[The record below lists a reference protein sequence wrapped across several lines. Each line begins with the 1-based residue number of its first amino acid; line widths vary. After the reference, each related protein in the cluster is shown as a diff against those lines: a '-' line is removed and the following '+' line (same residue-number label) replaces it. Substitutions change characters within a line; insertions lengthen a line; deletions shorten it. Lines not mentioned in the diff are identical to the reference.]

1 MGRVAITDVAS
12 AAGVSKTTVSNF
24 YNAPHKL
31 SEPVRARVAAAIQSL
46 GYVRSDAARQLRAGR
61 STVIGH
67 LTIDIGSMWFS
78 EVANEVEKLAADA
91 GLHVLVANTAGNKAR
106 ERQYL
111 ELFAA
116 QQVRGVI
123 VAAQGDV
130 DAQLEK
136 LQGFGIPFVLTGQKS
151 ESPARASV
159 SVDDRAGGYLAVKHL
174 IDRGKRR
181 ICFVG
186 GPLDIRQIND
196 RFRGAS
202 QAVRETPDASLEI
215 VLVEER
221 TLSEGRNA
229 AQALLSRTQER
240 MPDGIF
246 AANDL
251 LAIGLLD
258 GIQRDGRLKVPE
270 DIAVIGYDDLDIGST
285 NSVPV
290 STIHTPPRAY
300 GRAAINLLLQQLE
313 GPVNAEQRHVVFEPE
328 VIARSST

>member
-31 SEPVRARVAAAIQSL
+31 SEPVRARVSAAIQSL
-46 GYVRSDAARQLRAGR
+46 GYVRSDAARRLRAGS

-67 LTIDIGSMWFS
+67 LTIEIGSAWFS
-78 EVANEVEKLAADA
+78 EVANEVEKLAAEA
-91 GLHVLVANTAGNKAR
+91 GFHVLVANTAGNKER

-123 VAAQGDV
+123 VASQGDV
-130 DAQLEK
+130 EPQLQK

-151 ESPARASV
+151 ESPFQASV

-174 IDRGKRR
+174 IERGKRR

-186 GPLDIRQIND
+186 GPLEIRQVSD
-196 RFRGAS
+196 RFHGAS
-202 QAVRETPDASLEI
+202 QAVSETPKATLEI

-221 TLSEGRNA
+221 TLSEGRNV
-229 AQALLSRTQER
+229 AQKLLSRGPER
-240 MPDGIF
+240 VPDGIF

-258 GIQRDGRLKVPE
+258 GILRDGRLGVPE
-270 DIAVIGYDDLDIGST
+270 DVAVIGYDDLEVGST

-290 STIHTPPRAY
+290 STIHTSPRAY
-300 GRAAINLLLQQLE
+300 GRAAINLLLQQFD
-313 GPVNAEQRHVVFEPE
+313 GPGNTEQRHVVFEPQL
-328 VIARSST
+328 IIRSST

>member
-1 MGRVAITDVAS
+1 MRRVAITDVAS

-46 GYVRSDAARQLRAGR
+46 GYVRSDAARQLRAGG

-67 LTIDIGSMWFS
+67 LTIDIGSVWFS
-78 EVANEVEKLAADA
+78 EVANEVEKLAAEA
-91 GLHVLVANTAGNKAR
+91 GFHVLVANTAGSRER

-111 ELFAA
+111 ELFAG

-130 DAQLEK
+130 DAQLQK
-136 LQGFGIPFVLTGQKS
+136 LRGLGIPFVLTGRKS
-151 ESPARASV
+151 ESPSQASV

-174 IDRGKRR
+174 IERGKRR

-186 GPLDIRQIND
+186 GPLDIRQVND
-196 RFRGAS
+196 RFHGAS
-202 QAVRETPDASLEI
+202 QAVRETPEATLEI

-221 TLSEGRNA
+221 TLPEGRNA
-229 AQALLSRTQER
+229 AQTLLNRGPER
-240 MPDGIF
+240 IPDGIF

-258 GIQRDGRLKVPE
+258 GILRDGRLKVPE
-270 DIAVIGYDDLDIGST
+270 DIAVIGYDDLEIGST

-290 STIHTPPRAY
+290 STIHTSPRAY
-300 GRAAINLLLQQLE
+300 GRAAINLLLQQFDVA
-313 GPVNAEQRHVVFEPE
+313 GNAEQRHVVFEPQL
-328 VIARSST
+328 IARSST